1 MGMNDCMASIINQ
14 DPKQAIKRRMEMVI
28 CIITRLKI
36 FDVKYYNK
44 WLTNLVFFASLSN
57 IYIIVQR

>member
-1 MGMNDCMASIINQ
+1 MNEWMASIINQ
-14 DPKQAIKRRMEMVI
+14 DPKQAINRRTEMAI
-28 CIITRLKI
+28 YIITCSKV
-36 FDVKYYNK
+36 FDVQYYNK